1 MRLDLKS
8 YFLRKIMISTS
19 ASQTRTRLISS
30 LFSQFRDDGVSILSA
45 LATVSLM
52 LLLVGKHWTDMVVSN
67 FPLFCFSIFNIRFW
81 AMRSSPGTGAG
92 APSTGLCV
100 LWKDTINKFCR
111 NHQNHQDFSNFWVY
125 FMHFPYHRWFACYIS
140 WSYTEIQN
148 TQLLRS
154 GFYDLGLTR
163 RGYNLSFWWWVGG
176 LHEVGARATYHNP
189 IQRNAWVM
197 ETLVLVKKNASISGV
212 WMHLCGQTAHRSCTI
227 QRPSHVSFSCL
238 NSYFSFQ

>member
-30 LFSQFRDDGVSILSA
+30 LFSQFRDDGVSILFA
-45 LATVSLM
+45 LGTVSLM

-111 NHQNHQDFSNFWVY
+111 NHQNHQDFSNFWVLL
-125 FMHFPYHRWFACYIS
+125 HAFPIS
-140 WSYTEIQN
+140 WMIPVLHILILHRDSKHTA
-148 TQLLRS
+148 TQEWILWS
-154 GFYDLGLTR
+154 GS
-163 RGYNLSFWWWVGG
+163 NQGG
-176 LHEVGARATYHNP
+176 LQSQFLVVGWW
-189 IQRNAWVM
+189 IAWGWCQ
-197 ETLVLVKKNASISGV
+197 S
-212 WMHLCGQTAHRSCTI
+212 HL
-227 QRPSHVSFSCL
+227 P
-238 NSYFSFQ
+238 